1 MNQFFL
7 YNIKLLNFD
16 WYAIYKTSYIYCVM
30 TSEDVG
36 CFSLTEKIDV
46 NYLNKK
52 CAFWKVYTEVYNHTW
67 RDSIWCFGEQLK
79 MEQNDNLGE
88 SNENFPILYS
98 RRQRQF
104 KTHRGTLQHMWFCKE
119 NHAID
124 EGEGTGTIIGTQPD
138 NEMKYREEIENAF
151 NELVH
156 WKRNLFDLPKGA
168 PGKAFINELT
178 FKINEWCSKSPNWDI
193 CLKALMVMPSLILQ
207 RTSNKCKMSKIK
219 SHIERRLNHWKN
231 KDVEGLLNETRTI
244 QKRLS
249 HRQKPQSTEEKA
261 RIFAKL
267 VLEGKVNA
275 AIRVLND
282 DTSSGVLPLLDDVK
296 KTIRQKHPDAKTSND
311 TMILHGPFNHV
322 NETRFNGIND
332 DLVRK
337 CVIRTKGSHGPSG
350 LDACVIQPLGMYQMI
365 SVTL

>member
-36 CFSLTEKIDV
+36 CFSLTEKIDA

-178 FKINEWCSKSPNWDI
+178 
-193 CLKALMVMPSLILQ
+193 
-207 RTSNKCKMSKIK
+207 
-219 SHIERRLNHWKN
+219 
-231 KDVEGLLNETRTI
+231 
-244 QKRLS
+244 
-249 HRQKPQSTEEKA
+249 
-261 RIFAKL
+261 
-267 VLEGKVNA
+267 
-275 AIRVLND
+275 
-282 DTSSGVLPLLDDVK
+282 K
-296 KTIRQKHPDAKTSND
+296 K
-311 TMILHGPFNHV
+311 
-322 NETRFNGIND
+322 
-332 DLVRK
+332 
-337 CVIRTKGSHGPSG
+337 
-350 LDACVIQPLGMYQMI
+350 
-365 SVTL
+365 